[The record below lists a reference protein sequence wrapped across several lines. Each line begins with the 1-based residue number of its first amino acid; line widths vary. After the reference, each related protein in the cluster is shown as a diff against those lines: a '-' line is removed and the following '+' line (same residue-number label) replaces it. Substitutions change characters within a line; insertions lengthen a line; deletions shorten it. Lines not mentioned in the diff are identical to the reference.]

1 MILNFKHF
9 KNNERVEQEI
19 IYDQCHRK
27 LFFTALRI
35 LNNQFEAEE
44 VMHDTLLKFFSLEEQ
59 FGTIKERDS
68 WMSRVCINMAIDL
81 VRKRRV
87 EISKRENLEQEEF
100 SMKINEPEMMSLNG
114 VTPQMIK
121 DALKNISQGYRI
133 VLSLYLFE
141 GYDYEEISQILD
153 IKEVSVRTQF
163 IRGKVRL
170 IAQIENLKETK
181 KGSYGTY

>member
-44 VMHDTLLKFFSLEEQ
+44 VMHDTLLKFFSLEER
-59 FGTIKERDS
+59 FATIKERDS

-81 VRKRRV
+81 IRKRKV
-87 EISKRENLEQEEF
+87 EKLKRDNLEKEEF
-100 SMKINEPEMMSLNG
+100 LIQSNESELVSLNG

-121 DALKNISQGYRI
+121 DALKTISQGYRI
-133 VLSLYLFE
+133 VLSLNLFE

-153 IKEVSVRTQF
+153 IKEVSVRSQF
-163 IRGKVRL
+163 IRGKASL
-170 IAQIENLKETK
+170 IAQIEKLKETK
-181 KGSYGTY
+181 KVSYGTY